1 MTWLRHAG
9 PQASSLDGDADGAGV
24 VLAGPGVPPARGARR
39 VNGVLAAVRGM
50 ATHAVAAGQAPAHL
64 VPLLYEVA
72 DGRDLPA
79 GARGEEG
86 RMAHRLRARHRLR
99 EDERPVDRASDEEIT
114 ALLRACLSARDRLGG
129 VLIGRAGPCGVAL

>member
-72 DGRDLPA
+72 DDRDLPA
-79 GARGEEG
+79 GARGEQG
-86 RMAHRLRARHRLR
+86 RMAHRLRARHRPR
-99 EDERPVDRASDEEIT
+99 EDERPVDRGGDEETT
-114 ALLRACLSARDRLGG
+114 ALLRGRRSPQARLGRLL
-129 VLIGRAGPCGVAL
+129 VARA